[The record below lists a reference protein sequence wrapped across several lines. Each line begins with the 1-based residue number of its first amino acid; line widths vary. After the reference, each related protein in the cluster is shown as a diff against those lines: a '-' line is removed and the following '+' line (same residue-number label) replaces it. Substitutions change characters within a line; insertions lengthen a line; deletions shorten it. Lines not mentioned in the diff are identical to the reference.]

1 MAYFRF
7 RYSIFWDECLLIITS
22 FVSDGQPSV
31 NKMLHNYIEEQ
42 APVCTFF

>member
-7 RYSIFWDECLLIITS
+7 GYSIFWDECLLILTS

-31 NKMLHNYIEEQ
+31 DKMLHIEEQ
-42 APVCTFF
+42 ASVCTFF